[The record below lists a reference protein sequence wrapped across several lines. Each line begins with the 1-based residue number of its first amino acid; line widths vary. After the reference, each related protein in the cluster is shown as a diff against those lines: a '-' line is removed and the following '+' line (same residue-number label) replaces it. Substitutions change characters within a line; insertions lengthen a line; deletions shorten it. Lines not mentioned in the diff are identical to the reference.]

1 MNKFRKLILPI
12 VLVIMAIGTEIVGIV
27 ICGNMLPS
35 HKNEIFSEEKK
46 KITQLVFVDGEDNT
60 RFYPWLSYHEEELVS
75 VQTYIENHLYDQS
88 IEMFR
93 SQLDI
98 DKFLIDDEYVKK
110 EIIYTFNQMILYT
123 IEKLDN
129 KNYPADEIDFSKY
142 AKFDN
147 NASIVCIKDLEY
159 KNQDNETKLL
169 DLVIKL
175 NSNDIMYLRIRN
187 KSFPKPTTQE
197 INQKSKELSD
207 CVGQTFEY
215 ITELFSLQQKT
226 QEIEEMYYSESDNKE
241 KDNKN
246 NDNVILQYL
255 QSINLTD
262 NYYENGRYIFSSSS
276 DDKTAVH
283 IRVVIPSI
291 LASSKYTVFSNS
303 DELMIVFS
311 GTDNTSKYSDT
322 ILYYSISEDRITGFS
337 IRSTF

>member
-12 VLVIMAIGTEIVGIV
+12 VFVIMAIGTEIVGIV

-35 HKNEIFSEEKK
+35 HKNEVFSEEKK
-46 KITQLVFVDGEDNT
+46 NITQLIFVNDEDNS

-88 IEMFR
+88 IETFR
-93 SQLDI
+93 PQLDI
-98 DKFLIDDEYVKK
+98 DNSLIDDEYSKK
-110 EIIYTFNQMILYT
+110 EIISTFNQMILYT

-159 KNQDNETKLL
+159 KNQNNETKLL

-175 NSNDIMYLRIRN
+175 NSNDILYLRIRN
-187 KSFPKPTTQE
+187 KNPPKPTSQE

-207 CVGQTFEY
+207 CVEQTFEY
-215 ITELFSLQQKT
+215 N
-226 QEIEEMYYSESDNKE
+226 SESDNKE
-241 KDNKN
+241 KNNKN
-246 NDNVILQYL
+246 SDNVILQYL
-255 QSINLTD
+255 QSVNLTD
-262 NYYENGRYIFSSSS
+262 SYYENGRYIFSSPSY
-276 DDKTAVH
+276 DKTAFS

-291 LASSKYTVFSNS
+291 LASSQYTVFSNN

-311 GTDNTSKYSDT
+311 GTNNTSKYSDT

>member
-12 VLVIMAIGTEIVGIV
+12 VFVIMAIGTEIVGIV

-35 HKNEIFSEEKK
+35 HKNEVFSEEKK
-46 KITQLVFVDGEDNT
+46 NITQLIFVNDEDNS

-88 IEMFR
+88 IETFR
-93 SQLDI
+93 PQLDI
-98 DKFLIDDEYVKK
+98 DNSLIDDEYSKK
-110 EIIYTFNQMILYT
+110 EIISTFNQMILYT

-159 KNQDNETKLL
+159 KNQNNETKLL

-175 NSNDIMYLRIRN
+175 NSNDILYLRIRN
-187 KSFPKPTTQE
+187 KNPPKPTSQE

-207 CVGQTFEY
+207 CVEQTFEY
-215 ITELFSLQQKT
+215 N
-226 QEIEEMYYSESDNKE
+226 SESDNKE
-241 KDNKN
+241 KNNKN
-246 NDNVILQYL
+246 SNNVILQYL
-255 QSINLTD
+255 QSVNLTD
-262 NYYENGRYIFSSSS
+262 SYYENGRYIFSSPSY
-276 DDKTAVH
+276 DKTAFS

-291 LASSKYTVFSNS
+291 LASSQYTVFSNN

-311 GTDNTSKYSDT
+311 GTNNTSKYSDT